1 MRFTEQ
7 ENLSLFEFSFIM
19 NVSASILSLSDNYL
33 SMATASNCSC
43 SANVAPDQSH
53 NQLLPVI
60 LTMHK
65 FSCSME
71 EIKVRTNSHCRQ
83 NYFYGTDQ
91 KCFPSYVCPICKFP
105 PQSSSQAAWPEH
117 TCSFPFVSSFF
128 FFPP

>member
-71 EIKVRTNSHCRQ
+71 EIKVRTNYYIKIIFMEQTKSVFHRTSVQYANSHR
-83 NYFYGTDQ
+83 NRPLKLLG
-91 KCFPSYVCPICKFP
+91 PSTRVVFRL
-105 PQSSSQAAWPEH
+105 SA
-117 TCSFPFVSSFF
+117 VSFF
-128 FFPP
+128 SPHR